1 MTTILRSR
9 LDPRSEGYLRNV
21 QDFDAKRRVVADAR
35 ASAIAGGDARSR
47 QRHADRGKLTARQ
60 RVAGLLDAGT
70 PFQEIGQLAG
80 HGVYEQPVP
89 SAALVAGIGVVAG
102 RPAMIVANDATVKGG
117 TYFPLT
123 VRKHLRAQDIARE
136 NGLPS
141 IYLVD
146 SGGVF
151 LPMQQ
156 DLFPDEHHLGRIFR
170 NIAEM
175 SALGLPQIAAV
186 MGSCTAG
193 GAYIPAMCD
202 ETVIVRGTGTVFLG
216 GPQLVRA
223 ATGEVVDAETLGG
236 ADLHSRVTGV
246 ADHIAENDEHALALV
261 RDIAARTAGAPVPA
275 PPAVPR
281 PPLHDPAELAGV
293 VSAGLREHIPARE
306 ILARLLDGSEFTE
319 YRSRFGPT
327 MVCGTGHIG
336 GYPVG
341 VLINDGV
348 LFSESAQ
355 KATNFIE
362 LCAQRAIPLVFL
374 HNINGFMVGAEYEA
388 GGITKHGAKL
398 VNAVSCAAVPKF
410 SVVVGGSYGAGNF
423 AMCGR
428 SMGPWQMAMWPS
440 AKSTVV
446 GAEQTATVMA
456 LIRSDQLAKEGKTLS
471 PEEEEAIRKPIIDAY
486 EEQAQ
491 PLYYAARLWVDA
503 IIDPGQTREWLT
515 LCLATAAGAPPRQT
529 SFGVFRM

>member
-1 MTTILRSR
+1 VTTILPSR
-9 LDPRSEGYLRNV
+9 LDRRSDRYLRNV
-21 QDFDAKRRVVADAR
+21 HDFAARSRVIAAAR
-35 ASAIAGGDARSR
+35 AQAVAGGDDRSR
-47 QRHADRGKLTARQ
+47 RRHTDRGKLTARQ
-60 RVAGLLDAGT
+60 RVARLLDPGT

-80 HGVYEQPVP
+80 HGVYDQPVP
-89 SAALVAGIGVVAG
+89 SAALVAGIGMVAG
-102 RPAMIVANDATVKGG
+102 RPTMVVANDATVKGG

-123 VRKHLRAQDIARE
+123 VRKHLRAQDVARE

-141 IYLVD
+141 VYLVD

-151 LPMQQ
+151 LPMQE

-236 ADLHSRVTGV
+236 ADLHTRLTGV
-246 ADHIAENDEHALALV
+246 ADHLAENDEHALRLV
-261 RDIAARTAGAPVPA
+261 RAIAARAGGRPA
-275 PPAVPR
+275 PGPAAEPR
-281 PPLHDPAELAGV
+281 PPLHDPAELPGV

-306 ILARLLDGSEFTE
+306 ILARLLDGSELTE
-319 YRSRFGPT
+319 YRARFGPT

-336 GYPVG
+336 GYPAG

-362 LCAQRAIPLVFL
+362 LCAQRDIPLVFL

-388 GGITKHGAKL
+388 GGITKHGAEL
-398 VNAVSCAAVPKF
+398 VNAVSCVAVPKF

-446 GAEQTATVMA
+446 GAEQTATVMT
-456 LIRSDQLAKEGKTLS
+456 LIRADQLAKEGRTLS
-471 PEEEEAIRKPIIDAY
+471 PEEEESIRKPILDAY
-486 EEQAQ
+486 EEQSQ

-503 IIDPGQTREWLT
+503 VIDPAETREWLT
-515 LCLATAAGAPPRQT
+515 LCLATAAGAPRRPTR
-529 SFGVFRM
+529 FGVFRI